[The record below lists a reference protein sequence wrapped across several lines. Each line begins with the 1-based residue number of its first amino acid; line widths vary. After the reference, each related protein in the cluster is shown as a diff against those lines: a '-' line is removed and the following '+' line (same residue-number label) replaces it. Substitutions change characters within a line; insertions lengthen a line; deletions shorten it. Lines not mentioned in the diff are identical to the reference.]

1 MNPLYDDFPSTVVLD
16 GVEREIVT
24 DFRDWLRFYDMLRDP
39 EGTNAEKVQVMLSF
53 YLDPLP
59 VSAYARAHKPL
70 LSFFRRKDMIFSP
83 FVSECET
90 NPEEDDGETTSQKP
104 LFDYMFDAPYII
116 SGFWQDYELN
126 LMDLRL
132 QMHWWQFGILLDG
145 LSEKTEFKQRVM
157 YRNTNTAGIKDVKER
172 QRIERIQRAIAIP
185 MPAPTDEEMGAMF
198 W

>member
-1 MNPLYDDFPSTVVLD
+1 
-16 GVEREIVT
+16 
-24 DFRDWLRFYDMLRDP
+24 
-39 EGTNAEKVQVMLSF
+39 
-53 YLDPLP
+53 
-59 VSAYARAHKPL
+59 
-70 LSFFRRKDMIFSP
+70 
-83 FVSECET
+83 
-90 NPEEDDGETTSQKP
+90 
-104 LFDYMFDAPYII
+104 
-116 SGFWQDYELN
+116 
-126 LMDLRL
+126 MDLRL

>member
-39 EGTNAEKVQVMLSF
+39 EGSDAEKIQVMLSF
-53 YLDPLP
+53 YVDPVP
-59 VSAYARAHKPL
+59 ASSYARAHKPL
-70 LSFFRRKDMIFSP
+70 LQFFRRKDMILSP

-90 NPEEDDGETTSQKP
+90 DLEDDGGETAPQKP
-104 LFDYMFDAPYII
+104 LLDYMFDAPYII
-116 SGFWQDYELN
+116 SGFWQDYGLN
-126 LMDLRL
+126 LMDPRL

-145 LSEKTEFKQRVM
+145 LSERTEFKQRVM